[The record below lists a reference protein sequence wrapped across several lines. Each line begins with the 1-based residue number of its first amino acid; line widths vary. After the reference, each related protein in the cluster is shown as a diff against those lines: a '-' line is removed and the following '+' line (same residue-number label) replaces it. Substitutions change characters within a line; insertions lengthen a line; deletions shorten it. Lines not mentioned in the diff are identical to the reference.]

1 MSFQYYRDNSYFYT
15 MINRKLTKQLVS
27 FIGKFPVIGIVGP
40 RQVGKTTLVKSIL
53 HIIEKETIYL
63 DLESPEDFNKL
74 LDAELFLKGYE
85 DCTVVIDEVQRK
97 PELFPILRSLVDRK
111 RLSGRFILLGS
122 ASPDLIRDSSE
133 SLAGRIVY
141 LELNPF
147 DIIELRDNCTIE
159 HLWLKGGF
167 PNAVLEDDDDISIQW
182 MQSFIKTYIE
192 RDLPLLGLKAPV
204 QSTEKLWTMLAHTN
218 GNLLN
223 YSQISG
229 SLGVS
234 SNTVKSYIQF
244 FEKSFLIRALPP
256 FFLNTKKRLVKS
268 PKLYFRDT
276 GILHH
281 MLRVFDLNDLFGH
294 PGLGNSWESFVIQQ
308 IINCLPIGFDT
319 HFYRT
324 QDGSELDLV
333 ISKGIQIVAGVEIKY
348 SNSPGLSRGNILA
361 IETLKSHSNFIIT
374 PSSGDFPIKTN
385 VQVCN
390 LERFIHHYLPQLL

>member
-1 MSFQYYRDNSYFYT
+1 
-15 MINRKLTKQLVS
+15 MIDRKLTGQLVN
-27 FIGKFPVIGIVGP
+27 FIAKFPVVGIVGP

-53 HIIEKETIYL
+53 SKIEKRSIYL
-63 DLESPEDFNKL
+63 DLESPEDYNKL
-74 LDAELFLKGYE
+74 IDAELFLKAYE
-85 DCTVVIDEVQRK
+85 SHTVIIDEVQRK
-97 PELFPILRSLVDRK
+97 PELFPILRSLIDRN
-111 RLSGRFILLGS
+111 RVPGRYILLGS

-147 DIIELRDNCTIE
+147 DIVELKGKNAIEQI
-159 HLWLKGGF
+159 WLKGGF
-167 PNAVLEDDDDISIQW
+167 PNAVLEEEEGISKQW

-204 QSTEKLWTMLAHTN
+204 QSTEKLWFMLAHIN

-223 YSQISG
+223 YSQLSG

-244 FEKSFLIRALPP
+244 FEKSYLVRTLSP

-268 PKLYFRDT
+268 PKLYFTDT

-281 MLRVFDLNDLFGH
+281 LLRIFDLNDLYGH
-294 PGLGNSWESFVIQQ
+294 PGVGNSWEAFVIQQ
-308 IINCLPIGFDT
+308 VINSLPIGFDS

-333 ISKGIQIVAGVEIKY
+333 ISKGLSIIAGIEIK
-348 SNSPGLSRGNILA
+348 STNAPSLSRGNSLA
-361 IETLKSHSNFIIT
+361 IETLNTQRNFIIT
-374 PSSGDFPIKTN
+374 PSSADFPLRIN
-385 VQVCN
+385 VQVCS
-390 LERFIHHYLPQLL
+390 LERFIHHYLPQML